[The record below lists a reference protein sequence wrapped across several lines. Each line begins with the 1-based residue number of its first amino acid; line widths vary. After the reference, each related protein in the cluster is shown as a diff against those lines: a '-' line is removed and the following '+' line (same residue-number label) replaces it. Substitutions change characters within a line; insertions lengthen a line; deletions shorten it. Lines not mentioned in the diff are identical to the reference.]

1 MGIELYSQSSSS
13 LSSSESTFD
22 ATTSFESY
30 YMNQMQIQVNVI
42 DSNNV
47 FAEVARAGG
56 KTEGITGPRII
67 RVANDMPG
75 ELSFLV
81 HKTYVALMT
90 KSGQTFRP
98 TSQARHCRRQSS
110 PYA

>member
-13 LSSSESTFD
+13 LSSSERTFD
-22 ATTSFESY
+22 ATTSFERY

-67 RVANDMPG
+67 PMICPVNFP
-75 ELSFLV
+75 SW
-81 HKTYVALMT
+81 YI
-90 KSGQTFRP
+90 RP
-98 TSQARHCRRQSS
+98 TSPS
-110 PYA
+110 